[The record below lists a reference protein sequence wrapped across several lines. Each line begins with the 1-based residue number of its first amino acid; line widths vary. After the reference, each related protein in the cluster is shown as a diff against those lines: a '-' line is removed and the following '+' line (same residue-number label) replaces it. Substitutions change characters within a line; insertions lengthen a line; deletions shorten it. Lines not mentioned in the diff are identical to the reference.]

1 MKTNHEQNP
10 VNRAVNALG
19 GKDQFLADAVGVTHQ
34 AVSDWRKKGYISYR
48 KAAQVAAITGI
59 PEFILCPKFFKP
71 PMKTRRKRTATE

>member
-1 MKTNHEQNP
+1 MTQLEKNP

-48 KAAQVAAITGI
+48 KAAEVASITGI
-59 PEFILCPKFFKP
+59 PEFILCPKYFKP
-71 PMKTRRKRTATE
+71 PMKSRKRS